1 MQFDYLSEKDNTNK
15 KENGEP
21 NITHSHL
28 MERFT
33 PKPKQVKC
41 LILL

>member
-1 MQFDYLSEKDNTNK
+1 MQFDHLSEKDNTNK

-28 MERFT
+28 KGADQT
-33 PKPKQVKC
+33 HDGK
-41 LILL
+41 IHT